1 LPADWDLLTIAFL
14 HDPPDKALDI
24 RGHERR
30 AARYLQAALG
40 RPADVFLIKQDAG
53 LADRLAAM
61 AERLP
66 MPTAGPAGERAV
78 SASDRRLRIH
88 HPLGGGSRE
97 IIVPDLDEAKVEA
110 EIKNIVA
117 GIDPMQSRHLALWR
131 LLPERLAVL
140 DPAYADLPAD
150 TRVPDHTIWHH
161 ADTAAALT
169 AADTGAGAAF
179 LSFALAPVQTFI
191 AAARSLRDL
200 WSGSLILSW
209 VTFRALLPIVE
220 EAGPSAL
227 VFPYLRGNPM
237 LDRWLRS
244 QPGLA
249 DKIPNP
255 SEEACGTPSLP
266 NRFLAL
272 VPAGP
277 DAGDA
282 LALARRCEE
291 AARDAWRELAE
302 KVRHRIARYVQ
313 DFAGWDALWQTQI
326 DEFWEIRCA
335 VLPYR
340 AIPDDRLAAFNGANS
355 FAEAWPEA
363 QRIRALGQRI
373 PESER
378 PGYAQDSAGRW
389 QATVDLAARALE
401 ARRSIRHVP
410 RNRIELRRVPQKC
423 ALLGTVERMGPAAFD
438 ENRKFWEALSGA
450 DSLGA
455 PLRTRENF
463 SAVALTKR
471 LALSAHLATE
481 LGVERHRRFPD
492 TATVATLPWLE
503 IAELAD
509 AIGED
514 WNGQWLHWRRPDED
528 QDEPAVPPA
537 LWDRI
542 TSARKKHGWPPAYL
556 AVLTLDGDQMGQWL
570 RGDKNPTLNQAI
582 HPDLVK
588 YFARIGAADHLRA
601 KRPVGPALHAAISEA
616 LTNFAM
622 RITPAIVNRHKGELI
637 YAGGDDVLALVPTE
651 TAIACAEEI
660 QRAFRGIHGDGTPG
674 YFFENGH
681 GRLVMGPCA
690 TLSAGIAVVHHK
702 EDLRVALE
710 FAREAERE
718 AKLRGRNQLH
728 LFIARRSGERSGA
741 SLNWA
746 ECTAMNRAVRAFRGG
761 ASDRWLYRLRAA
773 LPALPKEALDAE
785 LRRQLGRAEEDTRTA
800 LQPLVDDG
808 VFRADGRPPN
818 DTVMLWQAASF
829 LARGREE
836 GVGE

>member
-1 LPADWDLLTIAFL
+1 MPADWDLLTTAFL
-14 HDPPDKALDI
+14 HDPPDKGLDI

-30 AARYLQAALG
+30 AARYLEAALG
-40 RPADVFLIKQDAG
+40 RPADVSLIKQDAG
-53 LADRLAAM
+53 LADQLAAV

-66 MPTAGPAGERAV
+66 MPTAGRDSERAV
-78 SASDRRLRIH
+78 SVKDRKLLIH
-88 HPLGGGSRE
+88 HPLGGGSTE
-97 IIVPDLDEAKVEA
+97 MTVPDLDEAKIEA

-117 GIDPMQSRHLALWR
+117 GIESMRSRHLALWR
-131 LLPERLAVL
+131 LLPERLAAL
-140 DPAYADLPAD
+140 HPAYADLPAD

-161 ADTAAALT
+161 ADTAVALT
-169 AADTGAGAAF
+169 AANTGAGAAF

-209 VTFRALLPIVE
+209 LTFRALLPIVK

-227 VFPYLRGNPM
+227 VFPYLRANPM
-237 LDRWLRS
+237 LDGWLQR

-249 DKIPNP
+249 DKMSKPL
-255 SEEACGTPSLP
+255 EDACGTPSLP

-277 DAGDA
+277 DAGAA
-282 LALARRCEE
+282 LALARRCED
-291 AARDAWRELAE
+291 AARQAWRELAE
-302 KVRHRIARYVQ
+302 KVRQRIDRCAPG
-313 DFAGWDALWQTQI
+313 FAGWDSLWQTQI
-326 DEFWEIRCA
+326 DEFWEIRSA

-340 AIPDDRLAAFNGANS
+340 GISDDRLAAFSGANS

-363 QRIRALGQRI
+363 EHIRALGQLI
-373 PESER
+373 PENER
-378 PGYAQDSAGRW
+378 PGYTQDSAGRW

-410 RNRIELRRVPQKC
+410 RNQNELGRVPQKC
-423 ALLGTVERMGPAAFD
+423 ALLGTVERMGPPEFD
-438 ENRKFWEALSGA
+438 QNRKFWETLSGA
-450 DSLGA
+450 DGLGA
-455 PLRTRENF
+455 PLRAREAF

-471 LALSAHLATE
+471 FALPAHLAAE

-492 TATVATLPWLE
+492 TATVAARPWLE
-503 IAELAD
+503 TTEFSSALGA
-509 AIGED
+509 D

-528 QDEPAVPPA
+528 QDESPVPPT
-537 LWDRI
+537 LWARMR
-542 TSARKKHGWPPAYL
+542 SAREAHGWPPAYL

-570 RGDKNPTLNQAI
+570 RGDRNPTLNQAV
-582 HPDLVK
+582 HPRMVE
-588 YFARIGAADHLRA
+588 YFARIGARDNLHA

-622 RITPAIVNRHKGELI
+622 RITPGIVNRHKGELI

-660 QRAFRGIHGDGTPG
+660 QEAFRGIHSDDTPG
-674 YFFENGH
+674 YFTENGQN
-681 GRLVMGPCA
+681 RLVMGPCA

-710 FAREAERE
+710 HARDAEQE
-718 AKLRGRNQLH
+718 AKRSGRNQLH
-728 LFIARRSGERSGA
+728 LFIARRSGERSGV
-741 SLNWA
+741 SLGWT
-746 ECTAMNRAVRAFRGG
+746 ECAAMNRAVQAFRSG
-761 ASDRWLYRLRAA
+761 ASDRWLYRLRTVLRA
-773 LPALPKEALDAE
+773 LPTEAFDAE
-785 LRRQLGRAEEDTRTA
+785 LKRHLGRTEDETRTV
-800 LQPLVDDG
+800 LEPLVDDG
-808 VFRADGRPPN
+808 AFRADGRLPK

-836 GVGE
+836 GAAE